1 MLLLFFFTFRMF
13 LNTSLHYVS
22 VYPCSSLLLFFIK
35 KEKKNRPSR
44 LITQEKAI
52 YKFLIALDAANRAA
66 FASAI
71 RGFMVV
77 CHLYPWKSHLSFVV
91 SCYCCYTCFVFIDG
105 CVNHLIA
112 FITTNPYAPIIRGGA
127 LASVVLKT

>member
-1 MLLLFFFTFRMF
+1 MF
-13 LNTSLHYVS
+13 QCIRVPLY
-22 VYPCSSLLLFFIK
+22 CCSLLK
-35 KEKKNRPSR
+35 KKKKNRPSR

-77 CHLYPWKSHLSFVV
+77 CHLYP
-91 SCYCCYTCFVFIDG
+91 
-105 CVNHLIA
+105 
-112 FITTNPYAPIIRGGA
+112 
-127 LASVVLKT
+127 